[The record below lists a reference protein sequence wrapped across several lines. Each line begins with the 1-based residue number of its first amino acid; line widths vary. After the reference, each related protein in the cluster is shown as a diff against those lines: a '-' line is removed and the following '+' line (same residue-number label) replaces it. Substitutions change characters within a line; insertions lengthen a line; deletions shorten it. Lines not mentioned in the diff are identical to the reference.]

1 MKPESII
8 IVIKNLE
15 VYSQHGY
22 FEIERKLSQ
31 RFLLDVE
38 VSYQPSKEEVSK
50 LEECVD
56 YEFLVKI
63 VEKIMNQPV
72 KLLETLTQRLNQAI
86 LDSDPRILS
95 SQISICKYP
104 IIGKKFESVK
114 VQRKLL
120 R

>member
-1 MKPESII
+1 MKQEPII
-8 IVIKNLE
+8 IVIKSLE
-15 VYSQHGY
+15 VYSNHGY

-38 VSYQPSKEEVSK
+38 ISYQPNQIEVSN
-50 LEECVD
+50 LEDCVD

-63 VEKIMNQPV
+63 IEKVMNQPV

-86 LDSDPRILS
+86 LDSDQRILS

-114 VQRKLL
+114 VQRILIK
-120 R
+120 